1 MTDLHFCNFCD
12 QSVPIVKLDS
22 GDAIRHGGRVI
33 CPTCCD
39 TLSMATRGEG
49 GGKSSGSM
57 IFPLILGMIAC
68 GGVIYLYLQQD
79 KLRSDSANNLSNSVI
94 DLTGAIA
101 DQEMHSNELEQ
112 SLRDNLSTHQEI
124 VTSGFSNLMGNVATI
139 NETLV
144 ELRSQIEGL
153 EGLADGQVGLQQE
166 TRALRT
172 QMQLTEDSVREIR
185 KGLEF
190 LRDGFAD
197 LERKM
202 VVATAAPPKKSGFSS
217 QVQKLLT
224 DLKADDPL
232 TRVAA
237 IEELGKHQDP
247 ALIPYVEPMLQ
258 DTYEMNRFYA
268 AYTLGEWQAM
278 ASVPALIEALDD
290 DFAFVADA
298 VNEALVNIAKE
309 DMGFDSK
316 SGASD
321 RAKAISS
328 WADWW
333 KKNAPKDTP

>member
-1 MTDLHFCNFCD
+1 
-12 QSVPIVKLDS
+12 
-22 GDAIRHGGRVI
+22 
-33 CPTCCD
+33 
-39 TLSMATRGEG
+39 MATRADG
-49 GGKSSGSM
+49 GGKSSGGMLFS
-57 IFPLILGMIAC
+57 LIIALIAC
-68 GGVIYLYLQQD
+68 GGVVFVYLQQD
-79 KLRSDSANNLSNSVI
+79 KLRSDNATNLNKSVI
-94 DLTGAIA
+94 ELAGSIA
-101 DQEMHSNELEQ
+101 DQETRGNNSAA
-112 SLRDNLSTHQEI
+112 EI
-124 VTSGFSNLMGNVATI
+124 SDDLGDHKKIVQAGFSDLMTSVAGLDEALTA
-139 NETLV
+139 
-144 ELRSQIEGL
+144 LRQQVEGL
-153 EGLADGQVGLQQE
+153 EGLADGQTGLAQE

-172 QMQLTEDSVREIR
+172 QMGVTEESVREVR

-202 VVATAAPPKKSGFSS
+202 VVATAAPPKESGFNAE
-217 QVQKLLT
+217 VQKLLT

-298 VNEALVNIAKE
+298 VNEALINIAKE

-316 SGASD
+316 GSAAD
-321 RAKAISS
+321 RSKAISR
-328 WADWW
+328 WQGWW
-333 KKNAPKDTP
+333 KKNAPKETP

>member
-1 MTDLHFCNFCD
+1 
-12 QSVPIVKLDS
+12 
-22 GDAIRHGGRVI
+22 
-33 CPTCCD
+33 
-39 TLSMATRGEG
+39 MATRSEG
-49 GGKSSGSM
+49 GGKSSSGM
-57 IFPLILGMIAC
+57 IFPLVLGLIAC

-79 KLRSDSANNLSNSVI
+79 KMRSDSAMNLNNSVI
-94 DLTGAIA
+94 ELAGSIS
-101 DQEMHSNELEQ
+101 DQEKRSNTNQEALTEELDGQ
-112 SLRDNLSTHQEI
+112 KAI
-124 VTSGFSNLMGNVATI
+124 VQGGFSDLLTSVAGLDQAITA
-139 NETLV
+139 
-144 ELRSQIEGL
+144 LRTQVEGL
-153 EGLADGQVGLQQE
+153 EGLADGQTSLKQE

-172 QMQLTEDSVREIR
+172 QMQVTEDSVREVR

-202 VVATAAPPKKSGFSS
+202 VVATAAPPKESGFNSE
-217 QVQKLLT
+217 VQKLLT

-298 VNEALVNIAKE
+298 VNEALISIAKE
-309 DMGFDSK
+309 EMGFDSK
-316 SGASD
+316 GSAAD
-321 RAKAISS
+321 RAKAITR
-328 WADWW
+328 WQGWW
-333 KKNAPKDTP
+333 KKNAPKETP

>member
-1 MTDLHFCNFCD
+1 ML
-12 QSVPIVKLDS
+12 V
-22 GDAIRHGGRVI
+22 
-33 CPTCCD
+33 
-39 TLSMATRGEG
+39 
-49 GGKSSGSM
+49 
-57 IFPLILGMIAC
+57 PLIIALFAC
-68 GGVIYLYLQQD
+68 GGVAYVYLQQD
-79 KLRSDSANNLSNSVI
+79 KLRSDSSTHLNNSVI
-94 DLTGAIA
+94 ELAGSIA
-101 DQEMHSNELEQ
+101 DQRVRSNTNTASLSNDLDMHKDIVQAGFADLMSSTAGLDEALTA
-112 SLRDNLSTHQEI
+112 LRLQ
-124 VTSGFSNLMGNVATI
+124 V
-139 NETLV
+139 
-144 ELRSQIEGL
+144 EGL
-153 EGLADGQVGLQQE
+153 EGLADGQVSLEQE

-172 QMQLTEDSVREIR
+172 QMQVTEDSVREVR

-190 LRDGFAD
+190 LRDGFSD

-202 VVATAAPPKKSGFSS
+202 VVATAAPPKESGFSTE
-217 QVQKLLT
+217 VQKLLT

-237 IEELGKHQDP
+237 IEELGKYQDP

-316 SGASD
+316 GSAAD
-321 RAKAISS
+321 RSKAISR
-328 WADWW
+328 WQGWW
-333 KKNAPKDTP
+333 KKNAPKETP